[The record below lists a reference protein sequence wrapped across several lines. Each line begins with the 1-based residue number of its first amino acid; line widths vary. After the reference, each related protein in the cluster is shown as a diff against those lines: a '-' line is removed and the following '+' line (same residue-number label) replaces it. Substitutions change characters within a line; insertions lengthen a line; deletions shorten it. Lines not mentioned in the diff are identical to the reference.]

1 MALKPL
7 PQFMR
12 ERHGS
17 LFDRGRADC
26 YYSRDRAPHWWPHG
40 TGNGRK
46 IEKLTAKE
54 VAEYNAGY
62 DNQEAN
68 GDKKEW

>member
-1 MALKPL
+1 MIKAK

-26 YYSRDRAPHWWPHG
+26 YYGRDRTPHWWPHG
-40 TGNGRK
+40 TGNGSK

-54 VAEYNAGY
+54 AAEYNAGY

-68 GDKKEW
+68 GDKKEY